1 MPVKNT
7 SDHPKMN
14 VCFVMNDLNRGGA
27 ERLVLDLAT
36 QIQTHENVST
46 TLVVAN
52 KRGEIEPEFAENGC
66 QIVSLDIG
74 VSIKTIPAGI
84 SELTSVLQSLD
95 PDIVHSH
102 LSYSHLISRVACT
115 RLSIPHVATY
125 HNVSEKRTLLKRIA
139 ERSMRGLSDRIICV
153 SEGVRE
159 SYGATPS
166 MDVIYNAIDVR
177 EFNRRI
183 SQTDTSTVETEVS
196 PDETVFL
203 NVARCV
209 EVKRQQDLIQAV
221 KKMESTDIHLFIVGD
236 GPRRPLLE
244 ETVTELGVSDRV
256 TVTGYVDRIEPY
268 YAIADVFVSSSSREG
283 LPSTHIEAM
292 AAKLPIVSTRIPGV
306 TELVKH
312 GENGYLCAVSNPD
325 ALTENMERMR
335 ANDKRSLGDRGF
347 EIAESEFSIDGI
359 ASQHVEQYRSLM

>member
-1 MPVKNT
+1 
-7 SDHPKMN
+7 
-14 VCFVMNDLNRGGA
+14 MNDLNRGGA

-153 SEGVRE
+153 SAGVRE
-159 SYGATPS
+159 SYDAARN
-166 MDVIYNAIDVR
+166 MDVIYNAIDVH

-183 SQTDTSTVETEVS
+183 SETDASLIEAEVD
-196 PDETVFL
+196 PHDTVFL

-209 EVKRQQDLIQAV
+209 EVKRQQDLIRAV
-221 KKMESTDIHLFIVGD
+221 SKLDADDVHLFIVGD
-236 GPRRPLLE
+236 GPRRPMLE
-244 ETVTELGVSDRV
+244 KTVIEEGVSDWV
-256 TVTGYVDRIEPY
+256 TITGYVDRIEPY
-268 YAIADVFVSSSSREG
+268 YAVADAFVSSSSREG

-292 AAKLPIVSTRIPGV
+292 ATKLPIISTNIPGV
-306 TELVKH
+306 TEIVEPE
-312 GENGYLCAVSNPD
+312 ENGYLCQVGDVD
-325 ALTENMERMR
+325 AFVERMSQIHM
-335 ANDKRSLGDRGF
+335 NDVQALGERGF
-347 EIAESEFSIDGI
+347 EVAKSKFSIEQI
-359 ASQHVEQYRSLM
+359 ADDHVRGYRALI